1 MQHLGL
7 SEEEAFRRLQ
17 QTAEQTGKP
26 LAEVA
31 EAVLLAYQVQPE
43 SES

>member
-1 MQHLGL
+1 MQQLGL

-26 LAEVA
+26 LPEIADA
-31 EAVLLAYQVQPE
+31 ILLAYQVQPE
-43 SES
+43 AEV